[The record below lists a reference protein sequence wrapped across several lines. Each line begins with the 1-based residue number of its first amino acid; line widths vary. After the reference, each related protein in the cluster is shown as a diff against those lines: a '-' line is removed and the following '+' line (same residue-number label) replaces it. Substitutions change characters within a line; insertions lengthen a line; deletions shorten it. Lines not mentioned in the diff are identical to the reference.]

1 MELLLLIPVGIVAIL
16 GIALMGLLME
26 IFVYGGMIVL
36 AVAFVVEILKFLF

>member
-1 MELLLLIPVGIVAIL
+1 MELLLLVPVGIVAIL

>member
-16 GIALMGLLME
+16 GIALMSRLME